1 MIPRRVAPSASLE
14 IVNLTVLPG
23 AALIVVPSSV
33 SEIVVALANEVIH
46 RTNIIINNF
55 FITSSF

>member
-1 MIPRRVAPSASLE
+1 MRPGVASLE
-14 IVNLTVLPG
+14 IVNVTVLPG
-23 AALIVVPSSV
+23 VAVIIVPSSV
-33 SEIVVALANEVIH
+33 NEIVVALANEVTH